1 MNRGLGVDH
10 VGSGSKELIGDLND
24 GGTKS
29 RAGKIGVL
37 GKRRGVEV
45 FEVDALV
52 GHV

>member
-1 MNRGLGVDH
+1 MNRGSGVDH
-10 VGSGSKELIGDLND
+10 VGSRSKELIGNFDD

-37 GKRRGVEV
+37 GERRSGEV
-45 FEVDALV
+45 FKVDALV